1 MNLHEAITNLN
12 ILSSYETSE
21 EKHNK
26 YKECIHSILE
36 VVDKKDD
43 KISELKQTLGSKEF
57 EIIILE
63 NKNKELKDFI
73 NEVYQML
80 NKVGYLQGAFK
91 TKYTIEYMK
100 EKKSL
105 WIKN

>member
-1 MNLHEAITNLN
+1 MSLQTMYDEI
-12 ILSSYETSE
+12 ER
-21 EKHNK
+21 
-26 YKECIHSILE
+26 LE
-36 VVDKKDD
+36 NENSKLKDKT
-43 KISELKQTLGSKEF
+43 SELKQTLGSKEF

-63 NKNKELKDFI
+63 NKVEELKDFI

-80 NKVGYLQGAFK
+80 NKVGYLQGTFK

-105 WIKN
+105 WQ